1 LDWQTLFFSI
11 EANGPRIL
19 VGFST
24 INTHDAME
32 PKDLL
37 EANLEVIARIVAAA
51 CRRARRYGPDAE
63 DFAASVHLALIEN
76 DYGVLRRYQGRSAF
90 STYLTVVIERLME
103 DDRNRTMG
111 RWRPSAEATRLGP
124 AALLLESLVRRDR
137 RSFEEALPLVQT
149 VDPSLTREQIQSM
162 LQQIPERSPRAQIT
176 QLDDVAAVLRTPDE
190 TDAAALWNEARPLSA
205 QTNEIVR
212 DTLAAL
218 PAEDRALL
226 QFRFAESMKI
236 ADISRML
243 RLPQRPLYRRIEALL
258 ERFRASLAAAG
269 VDGRAASD
277 LLQKS
282 SVDTLDF
289 GFEERIDAR
298 QSNEEEGPEW
308 AAKP

>member
-1 LDWQTLFFSI
+1 
-11 EANGPRIL
+11 
-19 VGFST
+19 
-24 INTHDAME
+24 ME
-32 PKDLL
+32 PRDLL
-37 EANLEVIARIVAAA
+37 EANLEVIHGIVAAA

-76 DYGVLRRYQGRSAF
+76 DYAVLRKYQGRCAF

-103 DDRNRTMG
+103 DERNRTMG

-137 RSFEEALPLVQT
+137 RSLEAALPFVET
-149 VDPSLTREQIQSM
+149 VDPSLTREQIEAM
-162 LQQIPERSPRAQIT
+162 LRQIPERSARAQAT
-176 QLDDVAAVLRTPDE
+176 PLDDVSAVLRTPDE
-190 TDAAALWNEARPLSA
+190 TDALALSNETRPLSTR
-205 QTNEIVR
+205 TNDVVR
-212 DTLAAL
+212 ETLAAL

-258 ERFRASLAAAG
+258 ERFRASLSAAG
-269 VDGRAASD
+269 VEGGAAAD
-277 LLQKS
+277 LLQKT

-289 GFEERIDAR
+289 GFEERIDTR
-298 QSNEEEGPEW
+298 QSNEEEGPD
-308 AAKP
+308 AGLRSHGDRMHRR

>member
-1 LDWQTLFFSI
+1 M
-11 EANGPRIL
+11 GGRIL
-19 VGFST
+19 FLVST
-24 INTHDAME
+24 KTMDPRE
-32 PKDLL
+32 LL
-37 EANLEVIARIVAAA
+37 ESNLEVIDRIASAA

-63 DFAASVHLALIEN
+63 DFAASVRLALVEN
-76 DYGVLRRYQGRSAF
+76 DYAVLRRYQGRSAF
-90 STYLTVVIERLME
+90 STYLTVVIERLMD

-124 AALLLESLVRRDR
+124 AALLLESLVRRDQ
-137 RSFEEALPLVQT
+137 RSLEEALPFVQT
-149 VDPSLTREQIQSM
+149 VDPSLTREQMQTM
-162 LQQIPERSPRAQIT
+162 LQQIPERSGRAQVT
-176 QLDDVAAVLRTPDE
+176 RLDDVASEACT
-190 TDAAALWNEARPLSA
+190 TDATDALTFSNETRPLSA
-205 QTNEIVR
+205 RTNQIVR

-218 PAEDRALL
+218 PTEDRALL

-269 VDGRAASD
+269 VDGSVATD

-298 QSNEEEGPEW
+298 QSNQEEGPEW
-308 AAKP
+308 AARP